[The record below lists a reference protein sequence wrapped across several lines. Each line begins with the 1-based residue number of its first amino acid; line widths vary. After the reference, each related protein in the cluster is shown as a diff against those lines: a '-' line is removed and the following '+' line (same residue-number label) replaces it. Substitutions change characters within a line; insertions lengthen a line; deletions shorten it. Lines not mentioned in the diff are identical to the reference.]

1 MMISPHVD
9 VDILQV
15 PQKPQSQQKP
25 QQAKGKQK
33 VIDIV
38 FSKELFTRAGSD
50 VKILKDSVIFFHD
63 GAYLYCDSAY
73 YDEKMNRVIPFFSMA
88 TICIMMEIQEL

>member
-63 GAYLYCDSAY
+63 GAYLYW
-73 YDEKMNRVIPFFSMA
+73 NRVIPFFSMA